1 MKKNLSDY
9 FVALS
14 VIACSVVLVGA
25 LVFALSGWKKDKTVL
40 TYDIDFADMTGIRLH
55 SQVRYAGAPAGAV
68 SGIRLLTAEERASAP
83 AERKHNAV
91 RVTVAL
97 GETVPPIPA
106 DTRVTLSSDTLLS
119 EKFVAFSAGSADA
132 PKLPPGGLLQGAGAT
147 SLDAIIEKI
156 GPLVESLN
164 PLLRTAEETLKGFE
178 PLMKKT
184 GSAVDTLKTGLD
196 DALPRISKLA
206 DALKVTA
213 ESADG
218 ALKRI
223 DKLITE
229 VEGPIKKDLE
239 VLKDALTQLET
250 TMASADKLLINTDKN
265 LDARLDDLGD
275 VLVNLKVATAYMKTT
290 FKTLGEKPSRLIWG
304 SKTTELPSEQ
314 EILRGAKPAP
324 VKPRATPRR

>member
-14 VIACSVVLVGA
+14 VIACSAVLVGA
-25 LVFALSGWKKDKTVL
+25 LVFALSGWTKDKTGR

-218 ALKRI
+218 ALKGI
-223 DKLITE
+223 DKLLTE

-250 TMASADKLLINTDKN
+250 TMASADKLLINTDRN

-314 EILRGAKPAP
+314 EILRGTKPAP
-324 VKPRATPRR
+324 AKPRATPRR